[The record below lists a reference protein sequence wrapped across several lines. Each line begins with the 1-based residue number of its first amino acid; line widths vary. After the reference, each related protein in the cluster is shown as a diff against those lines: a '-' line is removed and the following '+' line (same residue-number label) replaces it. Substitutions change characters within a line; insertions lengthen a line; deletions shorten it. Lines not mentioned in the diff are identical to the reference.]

1 MTQRD
6 VNDASEVYYT
16 GSYWNDL
23 DCTNRMINRRISGD
37 EAVNWWRH
45 FASHSGRVFE
55 RALILNCGNG
65 WVEREMFDGGLFK
78 EAVGIDC
85 SQRLLNEARA
95 ATEGRPLRY
104 LPMDVNADDLPNDS
118 FDLVVNHAAGHH
130 VTRIDRL
137 FRRICALLPE
147 EGWFISLDYVG
158 PHRNQYSVDAW
169 NESWILN
176 QALPH
181 HLRQTMEYPLLP
193 LMLEVDASEAVHSEL
208 IVETLYRYFKVSE
221 LVPLGGA
228 LAYPVLTH
236 NEQLFSEA
244 VPTVERE
251 QWGQVV
257 LDQDADYLD
266 RHPDSSLFAYFTA
279 QPNKNTLLDRKALA
293 AWQAAEDLREAQA
306 AENGGKYYEA
316 SMLSEVYWA
325 LAVNGQAA
333 HDVRG
338 EIQAIRAS
346 FLYSHLTR
354 MLGKPVVH
362 RLHAKLAHVLKRNQ
376 SHSR

>member
-1 MTQRD
+1 
-6 VNDASEVYYT
+6 
-16 GSYWNDL
+16 
-23 DCTNRMINRRISGD
+23 
-37 EAVNWWRH
+37 
-45 FASHSGRVFE
+45 
-55 RALILNCGNG
+55 
-65 WVEREMFDGGLFK
+65 
-78 EAVGIDC
+78 
-85 SQRLLNEARA
+85 
-95 ATEGRPLRY
+95 
-104 LPMDVNADDLPNDS
+104 MDVNADDLPNDS

-244 VPTVERE
+244 DPQSSGSSGARSSSIKTPTTWTAI
-251 QWGQVV
+251 QIP
-257 LDQDADYLD
+257 ACSPTS
-266 RHPDSSLFAYFTA
+266 RHSPTRIPFWTGRRWRRGRQPRISGRPKPLKTA
-279 QPNKNTLLDRKALA
+279 GST
-293 AWQAAEDLREAQA
+293 
-306 AENGGKYYEA
+306 
-316 SMLSEVYWA
+316 
-325 LAVNGQAA
+325 
-333 HDVRG
+333 
-338 EIQAIRAS
+338 
-346 FLYSHLTR
+346 TR
-354 MLGKPVVH
+354 H
-362 RLHAKLAHVLKRNQ
+362 RC
-376 SHSR
+376 